1 MVAVRSTR
9 YPQLIVFDLGVRFVD
24 GVAEVTDKKTL
35 DALAAIEGIE
45 VPEQP
50 RAQTAAEK
58 AKAKAKKDAEAKAKA
73 DAEAEKVALEDWLA
87 AEAQWTAEQAAA
99 TNDEK

>member
-45 VPEQP
+45 VPEPP

-58 AKAKAKKDAEAKAKA
+58 AKAKKEAEAKAKA
-73 DAEAEKVALEDWLA
+73 DAEAEKAALEEWLA
-87 AEAQWTAEQAAA
+87 AEAQWTAEQN
-99 TNDEK
+99 TDSTSDEK

>member
-9 YPQLIVFDLGVRFVD
+9 YPQLLVADLGVRFVD
-24 GVAEVTDKKTL
+24 GVAEVKDKKAL

-45 VPEQP
+45 VPEPP

-58 AKAKAKKDAEAKAKA
+58 AKAKKEADAKAKA
-73 DAEAEKVALEDWLA
+73 DAEADEAATAEWLA
-87 AEAQWTAEQAAA
+87 AEKQWTEEQAALA
-99 TNDEK
+99 ADEK

>member
-9 YPQLIVFDLGVRFVD
+9 FPQLIVFDLGVRFVD

-50 RAQTAAEK
+50 KAQTAAEK
-58 AKAKAKKDAEAKAKA
+58 AKAKKEAEAQAKA
-73 DAEAEKVALEDWLA
+73 EADAEKVALEAWLA
-87 AEAQWTAEQAAA
+87 AEAQWTEEQAAT

>member
-9 YPQLIVFDLGVRFVD
+9 YPQLVVFDLGVKFVD

-35 DALAAIEGIE
+35 DALADIDGIE

-50 RAQTAAEK
+50 KAQTAAEK
-58 AKAKAKKDAEAKAKA
+58 AKAKKEAEAQAKA
-73 DAEAEKVALEDWLA
+73 EADAEKVAFEAWLA

-99 TNDEK
+99 TNDTK

>member
-9 YPQLIVFDLGVRFVD
+9 YPQLLVADLGVRFVD
-24 GVAEVTDKKTL
+24 GVAEVKDKKTL

-45 VPEQP
+45 VPEPP

-58 AKAKAKKDAEAKAKA
+58 AKAKKEADAKAKAKA
-73 DAEAEKVALEDWLA
+73 DAEAEEATAEWLA
-87 AEAQWTAEQAAA
+87 AETQWTEEQAAIA
-99 TNDEK
+99 ADEK

>member
-9 YPQLIVFDLGVRFVD
+9 YPQLLVADLGVRFVD
-24 GVAEVTDKKTL
+24 GVAEVKDKKTL

-45 VPEQP
+45 VPEPP

-58 AKAKAKKDAEAKAKA
+58 AKAKKEADAKAKA
-73 DAEAEKVALEDWLA
+73 DAEEPAIAEWLA
-87 AEAQWTAEQAAA
+87 AEKQWTEEQAARA
-99 TNDEK
+99 ADEK

>member
-50 RAQTAAEK
+50 KAQTAAEK
-58 AKAKAKKDAEAKAKA
+58 AKAKKEAEAQAKAEA
-73 DAEAEKVALEDWLA
+73 DAEKAALEAWLA
-87 AEAQWTAEQAAA
+87 AETQWTEEQAAA
-99 TNDEK
+99 TNDTK

>member
-9 YPQLIVFDLGVRFVD
+9 YPQLIVFDLGVKFVD
-24 GVAEVTDKKTL
+24 GVAEVDDKKTL
-35 DALAAIEGIE
+35 DALAAVEGIE

-58 AKAKAKKDAEAKAKA
+58 AKAKKDAEAQAKA
-73 DAEAEKVALEDWLA
+73 DAEAEKVALEAWLA